1 MISWDYNKIIRGA
14 SITFSKLWK
23 ALNDDEKFS
32 FIESNYRLR
41 TAHGQLV
48 ENWLFTDKQK
58 EWYKEGILFKE
69 PHELKNRILLK
80 SRGIGATQILEA
92 LESLVGIQLY
102 PNVFVPIAAGR
113 EEQAI
118 LPISYIKQ
126 LIRDCKYPIGL
137 SKPIHLQPDSYIT
150 FKQGAIIKAFP
161 GGNPEG
167 LHGPRGL
174 WGYLDEF
181 ARARYQTQLLGAFNY
196 FFSEGGQLSLLSTA
210 YGKNNEHWRILQKFK
225 ELRYLRF
232 DMLIFN
238 NMEDFDITKPL
249 AEQTHLGLEWHWLD
263 LEKLDG
269 DRIRDPIDFRQQM
282 CGDPVEEISQWFPD
296 ELTHNPPILNKEL
309 QPCFQPEINDVW
321 IGALDVAAKVNQ
333 TALVDGKVI
342 FRQGLMPKLSVRNEE
357 IITGDY
363 TIQKNKVI
371 SKVKTMQYRYFAPD
385 ETGLGG
391 INWVSELRKECHNTI
406 IKGVTYSGKDWVDV
420 NTKANNKQTMFTT
433 AKILMQDELVEI
445 PDNNLLL
452 MQLSRVEQIVHSYKG
467 EGKAEY
473 SGKQGGR
480 YDDDVVCAFCQLC
493 LLFYR
498 MFIKNYALKAEIKGI
513 DVYPRTSITRGA
525 NYQKRMRFL

>member
-1 MISWDYNKIIRGA
+1 MGFKKMFGM
-14 SITFSKLWK
+14 TFSKLWK

-41 TAHGQLV
+41 TAHGNLI
-48 ENWLFTDKQK
+48 ENWHFTDKQK

-80 SRGIGATQILEA
+80 SRGIGATFI
-92 LESLVGIQLY
+92 LESLESLIGVQIY

-126 LIRDCKYPIGL
+126 LIKDCKYPIGL
-137 SKPIHLQPDSYIT
+137 SKPIHLQADSYIT
-150 FKQGAIIKAFP
+150 FKEGAIIKAFP

-174 WGYLDEF
+174 WGYIDEF
-181 ARARYQTQLLGAFNY
+181 ARARYQNELLQAFNY

-225 ELRYLRF
+225 ELRYKRF

-238 NMEDFDITKPL
+238 NMADFDITKSL
-249 AEQTHLGLEWHWLD
+249 TEQTHLGLEWTWLD

-282 CGDPVEEISQWFPD
+282 AGDPVEEITQWFPD

-309 QPCFQPEINDVW
+309 QPCSQPEINDVW
-321 IGALDVAAKVNQ
+321 IGALDVAARVNQ

-363 TIQKNKVI
+363 TTQKNKVI
-371 SKVKTMQYRYFAPD
+371 SKIKTMKYRYFSPD

-391 INWVSELRKECHNTI
+391 INWVSELRKECRSTI
-406 IKGVTYSGKDWVDV
+406 IKGITYGGKDWCDD
-420 NTKANNKQTMFTT
+420 NTQSNNKEAMMTISKT
-433 AKILMQDELVEI
+433 LMQDSLVEI
-445 PDNNLLL
+445 PDNSLLL
-452 MQLSRVEQIVHSYKG
+452 EQLSRVERTITQTSRQ
-467 EGKAEY
+467 Y
-473 SGKQGGR
+473 SGKQGGK
-480 YDDDVVCAFCQLC
+480 YDDDVVMAFCQLC

-513 DVYPRTSITRGA
+513 DVYPRTSITRGV